1 MEYLNSLGH
10 EVFAFHATGTGGRAM
25 ERLIAEGHVDGVL
38 DLTTTELADE
48 LVGGV
53 MSAGSDRL
61 TAAGKKGLPQVAS
74 LGALDMVNFGARSS
88 VPEKF
93 NGRLL
98 VEHNPSITLMR
109 TTPEECEKLG
119 SILSQRLRDHC
130 KNSAKVEVWVP
141 LKGISMMAER
151 GGKFYDEKADRELIK
166 ALAKGLDGSGI
177 QMQEK
182 DLTIN
187 DPEFAT
193 GMAKRLLEMM
203 AV

>member
-1 MEYLNSLGH
+1 MSELCWEDIVPFFLRLEARIHALYFRIRILPIERKFTNFW
-10 EVFAFHATGTGGRAM
+10 VFR
-25 ERLIAEGHVDGVL
+25 
-38 DLTTTELADE
+38 

-53 MSAGSDRL
+53 MSAGNGRL
-61 TAAGKKGLPQVAS
+61 TAAGKKGLPQVVS

-93 NGRLL
+93 GERLL

-109 TTPEECEKLG
+109 TTPKECEKLG
-119 SILSQRLRDHC
+119 EILSQRLRNNCND
-130 KNSAKVEVWVP
+130 SAKVEVWVP
-141 LKGISMMAER
+141 SKGVSMMAEK
-151 GGKFYDEKADRELIK
+151 GGKFYDEEADKALIK
-166 ALAKGLDGSGI
+166 ALVRGLEGSGI
-177 QMQEK
+177 KLQEK

-203 AV
+203 TV

>member
-1 MEYLNSLGH
+1 
-10 EVFAFHATGTGGRAM
+10 
-25 ERLIAEGHVDGVL
+25 
-38 DLTTTELADE
+38 
-48 LVGGV
+48 
-53 MSAGSDRL
+53 
-61 TAAGKKGLPQVAS
+61 
-74 LGALDMVNFGARSS
+74 
-88 VPEKF
+88 
-93 NGRLL
+93 
-98 VEHNPSITLMR
+98 
-109 TTPEECEKLG
+109 
-119 SILSQRLRDHC
+119 
-130 KNSAKVEVWVP
+130 
-141 LKGISMMAER
+141 MMAER